1 MVLAEFSGLIFEGS
15 STELDHVSLSGAV
28 MTYAS
33 ATKTYTT
40 TGAGLT
46 SGGSSSSVSHAIDA
60 SEDTKHGT
68 KPDRGTAILKP
79 NYLPKQILN
88 GEQLD
93 TFLEAIEQDEVWR
106 DFFTELTTGLRR
118 GAVCALQWDNLN
130 PKTGELQVE
139 RQVH

>member
-46 SGGSSSSVSHAIDA
+46 SGVPGIRAKDPKNAKITFDGKSYEVAARSTHSLPYGTTEWEIIVQNNVDVLPSSGGGSSSVSHAIDS
-60 SEDTKHGT
+60 SEDTEHST
-68 KPDRGTAILKP
+68 K
-79 NYLPKQILN
+79 
-88 GEQLD
+88 LD
-93 TFLEAIEQDEVWR
+93 
-106 DFFTELTTGLRR
+106 
-118 GAVCALQWDNLN
+118 GAQ
-130 PKTGELQVE
+130 QF
-139 RQVH
+139 